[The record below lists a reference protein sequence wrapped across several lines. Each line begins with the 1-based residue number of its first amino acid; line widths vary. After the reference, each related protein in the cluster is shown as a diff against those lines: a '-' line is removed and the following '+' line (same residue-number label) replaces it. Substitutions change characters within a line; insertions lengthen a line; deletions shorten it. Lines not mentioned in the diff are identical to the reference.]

1 MVLHSVVA
9 PSINTSEKRA
19 TFWQLVIFWLHN
31 AKFYISLSILSLDAL
46 VFLSV

>member
-9 PSINTSEKRA
+9 PSFNTSEKRA

-31 AKFYISLSILSLDAL
+31 AKFYISILSLDAL